1 MKNFLQRGE
10 ASEKTVEI
18 TEEEWR
24 MCSIMDGIFRVREVR
39 MRLVL
44 YNIRY
49 GTGTGWN
56 YHFPF
61 PFSGCLRR
69 TEGRFRRISEYV
81 SKLNPDLVGLVEADS
96 GSFRQNGSC
105 QARTLASRIGGE
117 SVFACKYD
125 SGSIVSKTPLLKSQG
140 NAVITKLPM
149 VGTKEHVLSKGV
161 KKTLLEVEFDAF
173 TLFLTH
179 LPLGYAAR
187 SVQLGE
193 IAERC
198 IDAKKP
204 VILAGDG
211 NTYGG
216 ERELRSFFRKTG
228 FQNANPTNMPTFPSR
243 IPALALD
250 FVLYGPGIEMERFDV
265 PRVRYSDHL
274 PLVCDFSVARPK
286 KERRSR

>member
-1 MKNFLQRGE
+1 
-10 ASEKTVEI
+10 
-18 TEEEWR
+18 
-24 MCSIMDGIFRVREVR
+24 

-49 GTGTGWN
+49 GTGTGWK

-69 TEGRFRRISEYV
+69 TERRFRRISEYV

-105 QARTLASRIGGE
+105 QAETMATRIGGE
-117 SVFACKYD
+117 SVFACKYE
-125 SGSIVSKTPLLKSQG
+125 SGSLVSRTPLLKSQG
-140 NAVITKLPM
+140 NAVVTKMPILS
-149 VGTKEHVLSKGV
+149 THEHFLSKGV
-161 KKTLLEVEFDAF
+161 KRTLLEVEFEDF

-179 LPLGYAAR
+179 LPLGYSAR
-187 SVQLGE
+187 KVQLGE

-198 IDAKKP
+198 MKAEKP

-211 NTYGG
+211 NTFRG

-228 FQNANPTNMPTFPSR
+228 FRNANPENTPTFPSR
-243 IPALALD
+243 VPALALD
-250 FVLYGPGIEMERFDV
+250 FVFYGQGIEMERFDV
-265 PRVRYSDHL
+265 PRVRLSDHL
-274 PLVCDFSVARPK
+274 PLVCDFSVTRPSK
-286 KERRSR
+286 RGMLQ